1 MTSLDV
7 VMVMNVDITDTS
19 ISTFVK
25 LQVCEIL
32 IVNRYKNFFVH
43 IIHLHVLIAVSI
55 GGWTKRLAAL
65 YNVYNISQIVSDS
78 VGLF

>member
-1 MTSLDV
+1 
-7 VMVMNVDITDTS
+7 MVMNVDVTETS
-19 ISTFVK
+19 ICTFVK
-25 LQVCEIL
+25 LQVCQIIL
-32 IVNRYKNFFVH
+32 IVNRCKIFFVH

-65 YNVYNISQIVSDS
+65 YNMYSMSQIVSDS

>member
-7 VMVMNVDITDTS
+7 VMVMNVDVTETS
-19 ISTFVK
+19 ICTFVK

-32 IVNRYKNFFVH
+32 IVNRYKHFFVH

-65 YNVYNISQIVSDS
+65 QHVQYITNS
-78 VGLF
+78 F